1 MGGNVPK
8 SANLSLQEAFVPL
21 GGCPILIAIK
31 PNPPQGEDRKRRV
44 FREDGQSAE
53 KKYSG
58 SSAFYVMVIT
68 TVLFDRYRERA

>member
-21 GGCPILIAIK
+21 GGCPIK
-31 PNPPQGEDRKRRV
+31 PNPPQGGDGKRRV
-44 FREDGQSAE
+44 FREDGRSAE